1 MGLSDSLEPMKRYVI
16 GLGNPILGDDG
27 VGWRVAEEV
36 EKRIGEREDTQVDC
50 YSLGGLSLM
59 ERLTGASHVILI
71 DSIFTGTRPIGS
83 VSVFPLDNLA
93 DQTSGHTAS
102 THDTSLRNALKVGRS
117 MDIELPDDDHVVVVA
132 IEAEAVY
139 DFSEELSRPVEAS
152 VPVAVETVMEL
163 LDQEIKERNL

>member
-1 MGLSDSLEPMKRYVI
+1 MKRYII

-36 EKRIGEREDTQVDC
+36 EKRILDRADIQVDC

-59 ERLTGASHVILI
+59 ERLTGATHAILI
-71 DSIFTGTRPIGS
+71 DSIFTGTKPIGS
-83 VSVFPLDNLA
+83 VSVFPLDDLA

-117 MDIELPDDDHVVVVA
+117 MDIILPDDDHVLVVA

-139 DFSEELSRPVEAS
+139 DFSEKLSQPVEAS
-152 VPVAVETVMEL
+152 VPVAVETVMKL
-163 LDQEIKERNL
+163 LDQEVKEKNL